1 VARVR
6 PALTVLAGIVVLAVA
21 GCGGAG
27 GDSDS
32 APPPSAQDESSPV
45 RDLETLEPL
54 KQDFNADS
62 GRSRLLLILSPT

>member
-1 VARVR
+1 VR

-27 GDSDS
+27 GGSDS
-32 APPPSAQDESSPV
+32 ASPPSAQDESPSV

-54 KQDFNADS
+54 KQDFNADT